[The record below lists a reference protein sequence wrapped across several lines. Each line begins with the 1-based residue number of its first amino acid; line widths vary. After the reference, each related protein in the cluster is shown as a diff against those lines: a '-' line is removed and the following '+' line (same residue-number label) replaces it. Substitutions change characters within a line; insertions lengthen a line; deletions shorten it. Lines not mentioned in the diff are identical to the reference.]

1 MLFFVIVLAW
11 PEFALGA
18 EFVKLLSTWP
28 TFLTEHAFA
37 QHVSSKTCTRATMFE
52 SIVANTVEVSPIFA
66 SSYKV

>member
-1 MLFFVIVLAW
+1 MLCFAIVLAW

-18 EFVKLLSTWP
+18 EFVKMLSTWP

-37 QHVSSKTCTRATMFE
+37 QHVSSKTCTRATMLE
-52 SIVANTVEVSPIFA
+52 SIIANTVEVSPIFA